1 MSSNT
6 TVRPGVVLPEA
17 DPGRMNGLHA
27 PQETAGMS
35 SVRALADNALLPVGD
50 GEARVIR
57 EAHRWY
63 EHLISLWAPS
73 VIEAAHDLGIF
84 AVLANGPLTHAELAG
99 ELGADSHATRVLLDG
114 LYAYGLLERTWDT
127 TGALVYVL
135 PPEARECL
143 LPDGLYSLA
152 GKIGYDRRLAWN
164 AWRNL
169 ADSVRSGA
177 RDAGGSEQINQISE
191 SEYETLVQ
199 GINFWAPPVV
209 EILAS
214 ALEGLGWP
222 AGEQT
227 KMLDVGCGTG
237 LYSQLLLRRFP
248 FLSAVGMD
256 VQRIVPLAVKQSE
269 RLNVRSRFSP
279 VTRDFQ
285 NEEWDDGFGLVL
297 FANIFHLQTPESA
310 RRLAQK
316 AGKALSDGGFVAIV
330 DHIIDDDLGEQSTQN
345 RFFRLFAVSM
355 LATGGGDAYS
365 MSEYDEWLAGA
376 GLRRVALLDTPMHRI
391 LLAARR

>member
-1 MSSNT
+1 MSSGAT
-6 TVRPGVVLPEA
+6 LRPGVPPGAEPDGTNVL
-17 DPGRMNGLHA
+17 DA
-27 PQETAGMS
+27 PLNAARMS
-35 SVRALADNALLPVGD
+35 SLPALADTGLLPG
-50 GEARVIR
+50 GNREAQVIR

-63 EHLISLWAPS
+63 EHLISLWAPG

-84 AVLANGPLTHAELAG
+84 AMLAGGPLTHAELAAG
-99 ELGADSHATRVLLDG
+99 LGTDPRATRVLLDG
-114 LYAYGLLERTWDT
+114 LYAYDLLERTWDS

-135 PPEARECL
+135 SGEARECL

-152 GKIGYDRRLAWN
+152 GKIGYDRRLAWS

-169 ADSVRSGA
+169 ADSVRGGS
-177 RDAGGSEQINQISE
+177 RDARGSEQRNQISE
-191 SEYETLVQ
+191 SEYEALVR

-214 ALEGLGWP
+214 TLEDLGWP
-222 AGEQT
+222 RDERT

-237 LYSQLLLRRFP
+237 VYSQLLLRRFP
-248 FLSAVGMD
+248 SLSAVGLD
-256 VQRIVPLAVKQSE
+256 VPRIVPLAVTQSE
-269 RLNVRSRFSP
+269 RLNVRSRFNA

-285 NEEWDDGFGLVL
+285 NEEWGDEFGLIL

-310 RRLAQK
+310 QKLAHK
-316 AGKALSDGGFVAIV
+316 ASQALSDGGFVAIV
-330 DHIIDDDLGEQSTQN
+330 DHIIDDDLDEHSTQN

-355 LATGGGDAYS
+355 LATGGGDSYTVS
-365 MSEYDEWLAGA
+365 NYENWLAEA

-391 LLAARR
+391 LLAARS

>member
-1 MSSNT
+1 MT
-6 TVRPGVVLPEA
+6 I
-17 DPGRMNGLHA
+17 A
-27 PQETAGMS
+27 PRATAGMS
-35 SVRALADNALLPVGD
+35 GMRALADATLLPAGD

-63 EHLISLWAPS
+63 EHLISLWAPG
-73 VIEAAHDLGIF
+73 VIEAAHDLGVF
-84 AVLANGPLTHAELAG
+84 AILADGALTHAELAG
-99 ELGADSHATRVLLDG
+99 QLGTDPRATRVLLDG

-152 GKIGYDRRLAWN
+152 GKIGYDRQLAWN

-177 RDAGGSEQINQISE
+177 RDAGGAEQVNQISE
-191 SEYETLVQ
+191 SEYEALVQ

-209 EILAS
+209 DILGS

-222 AGEQT
+222 AGERT
-227 KMLDVGCGTG
+227 TMLDVGCGTG

-256 VQRIVPLAVKQSE
+256 VQRVIPLAVKQSE
-269 RLNVRSRFSP
+269 RLNVMSRFSP

-285 NEEWDDGFGLVL
+285 NEEWGSGYGLVL

-310 RRLAQK
+310 GKLAQR
-316 AGKALSDGGFVAIV
+316 AGEAVADGGYVAIV
-330 DHIIDDDLGEQSTQN
+330 DHIIDDDLDGQSTQD

-355 LATGGGDAYS
+355 LATGGGGAYS
-365 MSEYDEWLAGA
+365 IGDYEKWLAA
-376 GLRRVALLDTPMHRI
+376 ARLRHVALLDTPMHRVLI
-391 LLAARR
+391 AARR

>member
-1 MSSNT
+1 MSS
-6 TVRPGVVLPEA
+6 L
-17 DPGRMNGLHA
+17 
-27 PQETAGMS
+27 
-35 SVRALADNALLPVGD
+35 RALADGTLLSPGD
-50 GEARVIR
+50 GEALVVR

-63 EHLISLWAPS
+63 EHLIALWAPG
-73 VIEAAHDLGIF
+73 VIEAAYDLGVF
-84 AVLANGPLTHAELAG
+84 AKLANGPLTHAELAG
-99 ELGADSHATRVLLDG
+99 ELGADPRATRVLLDG

-127 TGALVYVL
+127 TGALIYVL
-135 PPEARECL
+135 PLAARECL

-152 GKIGYDRRLAWN
+152 GKIAYDRRLAWN

-177 RDAGGSEQINQISE
+177 RDAGGSEQVNQISG
-191 SEYETLVQ
+191 SEYEALVH

-209 EILAS
+209 DILAS
-214 ALEGLGWP
+214 ALEGFGWP
-222 AGEQT
+222 AAERT
-227 KMLDVGCGTG
+227 TMLDVGCGTG
-237 LYSQLLLRRFP
+237 LYSQLMLRRFP

-256 VQRIVPLAVKQSE
+256 VQRIIPLAVRQSE

-285 NEEWDDGFGLVL
+285 NEEWGDGFGLVL

-310 RRLAQK
+310 RNLAQK
-316 AGKALSDGGFVAIV
+316 AGKAVADGGYVAIV
-330 DHIIDDDLGEQSTQN
+330 DHIIDDDLDEQSAQN

-365 MSEYDEWLAGA
+365 ISEYEKWLAAA

-391 LLAARR
+391 LLATRRQTNDS